1 MRVLGQSTFLVKSRE
16 TLSTGD
22 SIMKR
27 YSRILALAL
36 LVFNATAIG
45 SYAQSSRAK
54 AHLEA
59 ARAAAYEP
67 GQDFTGAFAA
77 VCVKPQ
83 PLAAQPPVFPQNVP
97 PKAQW
102 YAEPVKV
109 FDNLYFVGTKVTGAW
124 AVTTSDGIILLDAN
138 EEYAVEAAV
147 IEGLKK
153 LGLDPATIKY
163 NVITAAHTSSYGGAK
178 YLQEHFKTRVL
189 VSEADWKVIANAKV
203 PAEVKP
209 RKDMVIMDGQ
219 KLTLGDTTVTLYVTP
234 GHTSGSS
241 SIVLPV
247 KDGNQRRVAA
257 MLGGRSPGQ
266 EEEGVRY
273 FPTKNEALTT
283 WKASLNRFRDITE
296 KAGVDVFLATRSV
309 NDHTDDKLNA
319 LKFRTAG
326 RPHPFVSKDAFRR
339 YLTMLSE
346 CMDAQ
351 LTWEN

>member
-1 MRVLGQSTFLVKSRE
+1 
-16 TLSTGD
+16 
-22 SIMKR
+22 MKR
-27 YSRILALAL
+27 YLPRILSIGLF
-36 LVFNATAIG
+36 VFSATAME
-45 SYAQSSRAK
+45 SHAQSAKAK
-54 AHLEA
+54 AHLET

-97 PKAQW
+97 PRAQW
-102 YAEPVKV
+102 YAAPVKV
-109 FDNLYFVGTKVTGAW
+109 FDNLYFVGTQGTDAW
-124 AVTTSDGIILLDAN
+124 AVTTSEGIILLDAN
-138 EEYAVEAAV
+138 EHYAVEAAV

-153 LGLDPATIKY
+153 FGLDPATIKY

-178 YLQEHFKTRVL
+178 YLQDNFKTRIL
-189 VSEADWKVIANAKV
+189 ASEPDWNVIANAKV

-234 GHTSGSS
+234 GHTPGSS
-241 SIVLPV
+241 SVVLPV
-247 KDGNQRRVAA
+247 KDGNQRHVAA
-257 MLGGRSPGQ
+257 ILGGRSPGQ

-273 FPTKNEALTT
+273 FPTKTQALTT
-283 WKASLNRFRDITE
+283 WKASLNRFRDITA
-296 KAGVDVFLATRSV
+296 KAGADVFLATRGV
-309 NDHTDDKLNA
+309 NDHTQDKLNA

-326 RPHPFVSKDAFRR
+326 RPHPFVNKDALPR

-346 CMDAQ
+346 CVDAQ
-351 LTWEN
+351 LTWDSNE